1 MANKKA
7 QKLRNPFVYEGYVS
21 SEYFCDRTVET
32 ENIISDLENGRNLTL
47 VSPRKI
53 GKTGLIM
60 HAFERIKQKY
70 PDAVCIYI
78 DIFHTQNQYD
88 FVQALGN
95 AIVQE
100 RLLNAKN
107 KNKVLSFFKSLR
119 PVISFDSLTG
129 APTVSVTLE
138 RTNTEHTLKGIFD
151 YLRDCGK
158 EVFLAI
164 DEFQAVTNYP
174 EKGTEALLRSYI
186 QFVHNVHFVFSGS
199 KQHLMYEIFGSPE
212 RPFYQSTAMMSLEP
226 LYKEIYYDFANHFF
240 KDNHGELSEEVF
252 YNLYDRFSGY
262 TWYVQSVL
270 NKLYE
275 HEKRVVSKQQVS
287 DAILDV
293 LADKRSQYEMLMTFL
308 TDNQSR
314 LIKAIAMEDV
324 VSQPQS
330 IDFLQK
336 YHLPNASSVKKA
348 LDTMADKDLVYKTA
362 KGYIVYDRFFD
373 LWLKRTFVGM

>member
-1 MANKKA
+1 
-7 QKLRNPFVYEGYVS
+7 
-21 SEYFCDRTVET
+21 
-32 ENIISDLENGRNLTL
+32 
-47 VSPRKI
+47 
-53 GKTGLIM
+53 M

-293 LADKRSQYEMLMTFL
+293 LADKRGQYEMLMTFL

>member
-107 KNKVLSFFKSLR
+107 KNKVLSFFKSL
-119 PVISFDSLTG
+119 
-129 APTVSVTLE
+129 
-138 RTNTEHTLKGIFD
+138 
-151 YLRDCGK
+151 
-158 EVFLAI
+158 
-164 DEFQAVTNYP
+164 
-174 EKGTEALLRSYI
+174 
-186 QFVHNVHFVFSGS
+186 
-199 KQHLMYEIFGSPE
+199 
-212 RPFYQSTAMMSLEP
+212 
-226 LYKEIYYDFANHFF
+226 
-240 KDNHGELSEEVF
+240 
-252 YNLYDRFSGY
+252 
-262 TWYVQSVL
+262 
-270 NKLYE
+270 
-275 HEKRVVSKQQVS
+275 
-287 DAILDV
+287 
-293 LADKRSQYEMLMTFL
+293 
-308 TDNQSR
+308 
-314 LIKAIAMEDV
+314 
-324 VSQPQS
+324 
-330 IDFLQK
+330 
-336 YHLPNASSVKKA
+336 
-348 LDTMADKDLVYKTA
+348 
-362 KGYIVYDRFFD
+362 
-373 LWLKRTFVGM
+373 